1 MAVIQLLSG
10 PETLLMEAE
19 FPHTTPLITFNHWTQ
34 PALLQQWWP
43 QQADVLSGTG
53 GWYHLSW
60 PDMGWHLRGHYLV
73 FEPPRRLTFTWRW
86 DHDPAE
92 ELTREVHLTIEPL
105 AGQGTLLRL
114 THGPY
119 QDTPADQEI
128 RLEHHLAG
136 WKHFLPRL
144 EQVLS

>member
-1 MAVIQLLSG
+1 MTVTQLSSG

-19 FPHTTPLITFNHWTQ
+19 FPSVGPLIAFNHWTQ
-34 PALLQQWWP
+34 PVLLRQWWP
-43 QQADVLSGTG
+43 DQAEVSPGAG

-60 PDMGWHLRGHYLV
+60 PKMGWHLRGRYLV
-73 FEPPRRLTFTWRW
+73 FEPPRQLTFTWRW

-92 ELTREVHLTIEPL
+92 EPTREVKVTFEPL
-105 AGQGTLLRL
+105 GKGTRLHL

-119 QDTPADQEI
+119 QDTPPEQEL
-128 RLEHHLAG
+128 RLEHHLSG
-136 WKHFLPRL
+136 WAHFLSRL